1 MRRGFGLAGLLAT
14 VILLVIVGA
23 IAYNI
28 GWSEGV
34 NTHLPAATQA
44 GDGAA
49 YYGPHYW
56 GGGFGFGLFGIFWFL
71 LIVFG
76 LFWLFRIAFFGR
88 RMWGGGGWGHKGGY
102 GYGPGQSFEER
113 AQEWHKRQH
122 GEQPPSGTTPPPPP
136 TDTRS
141 VCHECLHL
149 GWSSQW
155 RPSWSWTTSSGSCSW
170 SATTS
175 STVGSPCS
183 RLWTGQ

>member
-1 MRRGFGLAGLLAT
+1 MRRGFGLIGALIT
-14 VILLVIVGA
+14 VIVLVIVGA

-34 NTHLPAATQA
+34 NTHLPAAANQA
-44 GDGAA
+44 NGAPY
-49 YYGPHYW
+49 YYGYGFHPFFA
-56 GGGFGFGLFGIFWFL
+56 GFGILWFL
-71 LIVFG
+71 FIVFG

-141 VCHECLHL
+141 V
-149 GWSSQW
+149 
-155 RPSWSWTTSSGSCSW
+155 
-170 SATTS
+170 
-175 STVGSPCS
+175 
-183 RLWTGQ
+183 